1 MQIKEL
7 EQKYILTNDALC
19 CVIMW
24 KQEFK
29 KQLFLENEKSENEK
43 KKHFKIVE
51 QFIDKL
57 KIEINKAYNLKIE

>member
-1 MQIKEL
+1 MSNNL

-29 KQLFLENEKSENEK
+29 KLLFLEEWKSENEK
-43 KKHFKIVE
+43 KEYMKTVE
-51 QFIDKL
+51 KFINDL
-57 KIEINKAYNLKIE
+57 KNVLNKTYNLNLK